1 MIRETAITGVKVVDL
16 KTACDARGALCKIF
30 GTQEL
35 NDIMG
40 QRTIRQV
47 NHVMTAAR
55 GTVRGIHYQLAPY
68 AEMKFISCLR
78 GRVWDLALDL
88 RSGSPTFLKWVG
100 TELVPGMM
108 QILPEGCAHG
118 MQALE
123 DNCELLYLHTADYMV
138 HYERGIRHDD
148 AMPGIRWPLIPSGL
162 SERDRGF
169 NQLTEAFKGI
179 AV

>member
-1 MIRETAITGVKVVDL
+1 MIRETAIYGVKVVEL
-16 KTACDARGALCKIF
+16 KTVGDARGTFCKLF

-35 NDIMG
+35 NEIMG
-40 QRTIRQV
+40 QRNIRQV

-68 AEMKFISCLR
+68 AEMKFIACLR

-88 RSGSPTFLKWVG
+88 RADSPTFLKWVG

-123 DNCELLYLHTADYMV
+123 DNSELLYLHTADYMV
-138 HYERGIRHDD
+138 DYEKGIRFDD
-148 AMPGIRWPLIPSGL
+148 AMHGIRWPLIPSGL